1 MQLSNV
7 IIKPYLTE
15 KSYAGQTQTL
25 KKYAFIVSIK
35 ANKSI
40 IALAFKNIFNIN
52 PVKVSTMIRKSV
64 VTKTGTLHPG
74 FSKTFKIA
82 YITLPKGKDIAISQ
96 EDLEAKAK
104 NVSSTKTNKNEKAK
118 EISPASLVKDK
129 TAKKPSIVSSNEKV
143 KTEDKKTGWQKSTNK
158 NY

>member
-1 MQLSNV
+1 MQLSNI

-15 KSYAGQTQTL
+15 KSYAGQALTL
-25 KKYAFIVSIK
+25 KKYAFIVDVK
-35 ANKSI
+35 ANKSE
-40 IALAFKNIFNIN
+40 IALAFKNIFNIV
-52 PVKVSTMIRKSV
+52 PLKISTMIRKPA

-74 FSKTFKIA
+74 FTKTFKIA

-104 NVSSTKTNKNEKAK
+104 SAKVSTKKLVEEKAK
-118 EISPASLVKDK
+118 EISPATLVKDK
-129 TAKKPSIVSSNEKV
+129 KPIIAPVNEKV
-143 KTEDKKTGWQKSTNK
+143 KTEDKKTSWQKSTNK

>member
-1 MQLSNV
+1 MQLSNI

-15 KSYAGQTQTL
+15 KSYSGQTQTL
-25 KKYAFIVSIK
+25 KKYAFIVNVK
-35 ANKSI
+35 ANKSD
-40 IALAFKNIFNIN
+40 IALAFKNIFNMV
-52 PVKVSTMIRKSV
+52 PVKISTMIRKSV
-64 VTKTGTLHPG
+64 ATKTGTLHPG
-74 FSKTFKIA
+74 FTQAFKIA

-104 NVSSTKTNKNEKAK
+104 NAKASSKKPIEEKAK

-129 TAKKPSIVSSNEKV
+129 KSTIIPTNEKV
-143 KTEDKKTGWQKSTNK
+143 KAEDKKTGWQKSTNK